1 MKYAELNAAYKHS
14 QEEYLKVLAVENEKV
29 SIKRLVAR
37 YIDSM
42 GVYVQRDTCLGYTV
56 YIKYPCGYALRLRGV
71 WFDDGT
77 GKDVPPVPENLL
89 LPEGFISWLEK
100 SVRRGFYAPLNYLAM
115 AEKIL
120 GDSKR
125 LKELLQEAQALRAKV
140 AMREEER
147 AQRERLEMLEEKE
160 RMEKEEAERIETKK
174 RELLSILRSGTERYR
189 LDDEEKS
196 LLLDIARDVGAAFPL
211 RVAGW
216 IKDKLEAIRIEDG
229 KLTGYCAPTH
239 SSTIFQY
246 FNKMQEN
253 V

>member
-1 MKYAELNAAYKHS
+1 MKYAELNAAYEHS

-42 GVYVQRDTCLGYTV
+42 GVYVQRDTNLGYTV

-77 GKDVPPVPENLL
+77 GKDVPPAPENLL
-89 LPEGFISWLEK
+89 LPDRFVSWLEK
-100 SVRRGFYAPLNYLAM
+100 SVHRGFYVPLNYLAM
-115 AEKIL
+115 AEKTL
-120 GDSKR
+120 GDGER
-125 LKELLQEAQALRAKV
+125 LNRLLQEAQAVRAKV
-140 AMREEER
+140 AKLEEER
-147 AQRERLEMLEEKE
+147 AQREWAETLKEEEKREREETE
-160 RMEKEEAERIETKK
+160 RMETKK
-174 RELLSILRSGTERYR
+174 RELIGILRGGTDRYR

-196 LLLDIARDVGAAFPL
+196 LLLDIARDAGAAFPL
-211 RVAGW
+211 RIAGW
-216 IKDKLEAIRIEDG
+216 IKDKLQAIRIEDG

-246 FNKMQEN
+246 FNKMLEN